1 MPALFALE
9 EVKTMA
15 DIYGRRGV
23 KAMLDND
30 EINEIDE
37 AFMQGYLSAEE
48 Y

>member
-1 MPALFALE
+1 
-9 EVKTMA
+9 MA

-23 KAMLDND
+23 RAMLENG
-30 EINEIDE
+30 EIDDVDE